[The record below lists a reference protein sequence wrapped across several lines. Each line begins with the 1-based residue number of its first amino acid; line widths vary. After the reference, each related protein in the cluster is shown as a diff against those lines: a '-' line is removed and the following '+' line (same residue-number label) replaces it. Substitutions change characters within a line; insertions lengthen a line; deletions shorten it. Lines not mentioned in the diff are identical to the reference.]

1 MCIIHCGMALCH
13 LRWYLENQAIDYM
26 SQYVDWTA
34 TPVSMWIYGNVWE
47 CEWKW
52 CVDKVVVI
60 SVSIIRLVHTQMIL
74 VAAPASDRYRRDS
87 LRRMCFVACLSRKK
101 HLSRQKWHLYSS
113 PPMKPVMP
121 IHLQSVKRLSPKT
134 DGFVVSSH
142 WKLDGLLCVRVIVSQ
157 WGFPRLLLFFSEIWN
172 TRSLAG
178 YGKTDTIRVSYIV

>member
-1 MCIIHCGMALCH
+1 
-13 LRWYLENQAIDYM
+13 M

-87 LRRMCFVACLSRKK
+87 LRRMCFVACLSREKNIC
-101 HLSRQKWHLYSS
+101 R
-113 PPMKPVMP
+113 
-121 IHLQSVKRLSPKT
+121 
-134 DGFVVSSH
+134 D
-142 WKLDGLLCVRVIVSQ
+142 
-157 WGFPRLLLFFSEIWN
+157 
-172 TRSLAG
+172 
-178 YGKTDTIRVSYIV
+178 KTDTCSSSPQWNLSCPFICKAWKGCHRRLTVLLSVRTGSWMVYCAYVLLSHNGDFLVCCCFSPKYETLVHSLATAKLTQFVFLISCNPLRPIV

>member
-1 MCIIHCGMALCH
+1 M
-13 LRWYLENQAIDYM
+13 
-26 SQYVDWTA
+26 
-34 TPVSMWIYGNVWE
+34 
-47 CEWKW
+47 
-52 CVDKVVVI
+52 VVI

-74 VAAPASDRYRRDS
+74 VAAPTIDRYRRDS

-101 HLSRQKWHLYSS
+101 TFVATKMILVQL

-157 WGFPRLLLFFSEIWN
+157 WWFPRCFFVFLSFFFSPKYE
-172 TRSLAG
+172 TLVHSLATT
-178 YGKTDTIRVSYIV
+178 KLTQFVFLISCNPLRPIV